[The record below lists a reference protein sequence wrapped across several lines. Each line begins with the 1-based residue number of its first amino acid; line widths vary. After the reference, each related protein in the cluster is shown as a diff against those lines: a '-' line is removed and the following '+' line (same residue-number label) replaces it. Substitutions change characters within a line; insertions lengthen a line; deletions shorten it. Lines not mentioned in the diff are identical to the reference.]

1 MDVNLLRVLSIALV
15 AGREA
20 ERLMFQNKCEENAAL
35 QELVKVR
42 FDIHALIDSYGSP
55 KVARENNVND
65 VAGVVKGGG
74 PSDISPGGRVL

>member
-35 QELVKVR
+35 QELVDAR
-42 FDIHALIDSYGSP
+42 FHIHALIDKLGQSP
-55 KVARENNVND
+55 QVARKNDIGNV
-65 VAGVVKGGG
+65 A
-74 PSDISPGGRVL
+74 SAIESS

>member
-35 QELVKVR
+35 QELVKAR
-42 FDIHALIDSYGSP
+42 FHIHALIDAYGSP
-55 KVARENNVND
+55 KVTRENNVND
-65 VAGVVKGGG
+65 VAGVVERGGPRDVSSGGG
-74 PSDISPGGRVL
+74 VL